1 MTFYHRFLLPNI
13 KYFTWVQHL
22 PNAVCC
28 LVLISS
34 TLSWYP
40 YLHSS
45 SFGASIP
52 VPLLQ
57 NPHLNQNQLCNLQ
70 EQIWRLLGM
79 IHLLLQSWPSTME
92 AMHRNQ
98 SMLQSRVRTALLFSL
113 EISRYWTHFLQGDI
127 FDVTHKADSYGPGK
141 SYNVFAGKDGSRGLG
156 KSSLKVEDAVADYST
171 LGAPEKKVLDDW
183 HSFFS
188 CVYFSIWYPFFLPS
202 LFFFSFFLRKR
213 YNIVGK
219 VSDGPNIES

>member
-1 MTFYHRFLLPNI
+1 MSL
-13 KYFTWVQHL
+13 TWVRHL

-28 LVLISS
+28 LVLISF

-113 EISRYWTHFLQGDI
+113 EISRYWTHFFCKVISLTWHIKPIPMAQENLTTFSLEKTARVVLESQVWRWRMPLQI
-127 FDVTHKADSYGPGK
+127 I
-141 SYNVFAGKDGSRGLG
+141 
-156 KSSLKVEDAVADYST
+156 
-171 LGAPEKKVLDDW
+171 VL
-183 HSFFS
+183 
-188 CVYFSIWYPFFLPS
+188 
-202 LFFFSFFLRKR
+202 
-213 YNIVGK
+213 
-219 VSDGPNIES
+219 